1 MDFEVRAPR
10 EDEALSWEKLRIVSW
25 RKAYAHDFTADT
37 FAQQEA
43 EVPVRAAVFAE
54 WIASTANTGQDVQD
68 QLGQRRKALVA
79 ARTDGGTSLDMPEV
93 GSLLGLA
100 FATCMPYETQK
111 LEILYLLP
119 EAFGTGVA
127 QTLMEAVLADGP
139 AELEVLT
146 TNARAIR
153 FYDKEGFAIA
163 STDEFAGR
171 KTYIMKR
178 A

>member
-10 EDEALSWEKLRIVSW
+10 EDEALAWEKLRIVSW

-43 EVPVRAAVFAE
+43 QVPVRASAFAE
-54 WIASTANTGQDVQD
+54 WLASTANTGQDVQN
-68 QLGQRRKALVA
+68 QLGQHRKALVA
-79 ARTDGGTSLDMPEV
+79 VRTDGGVSQGMPEV

-100 FATCMPYETQK
+100 YATCMPYETQK
-111 LEILYLLP
+111 LEMLYLLP

-127 QTLMEAVLADGP
+127 HVLMGNILADGP

-146 TNARAIR
+146 TNDRAIR
-153 FYDKEGFAIA
+153 FYEKEGFAIA

>member
-10 EDEALSWEKLRIVSW
+10 EDEALAWEKLRIVSW

-43 EVPVRAAVFAE
+43 QVPVRAAAFAE
-54 WIASTANTGQDVQD
+54 WLASTANTGQDVQN

-79 ARTDGGTSLDMPEV
+79 VRSDGGNSLDMPEV
-93 GSLLGLA
+93 GPLLGLA

-111 LEILYLLP
+111 LEMLYLLP

-127 QTLMEAVLADGP
+127 HALMGNILADGP

-153 FYDKEGFAIA
+153 FYEKEGFAIA